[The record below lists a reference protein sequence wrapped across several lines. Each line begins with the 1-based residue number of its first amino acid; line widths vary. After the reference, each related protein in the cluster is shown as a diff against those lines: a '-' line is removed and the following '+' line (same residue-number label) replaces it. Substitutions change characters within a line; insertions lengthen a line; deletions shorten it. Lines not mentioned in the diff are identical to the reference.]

1 MLSVRCT
8 RQNKDDLIKYNW
20 EDFWR
25 QNSLTQGKSIYT
37 QRWYRIFVKTNDVLT
52 AFDFCFPFV
61 KDGGLGD
68 YARRCTLGLIT
79 SSRAQEGLHTSKKI
93 DLTRS
98 SPRDDFVTKLQIRG
112 SLSSN
117 LESGEGG

>member
-25 QNSLTQGKSIYT
+25 QN
-37 QRWYRIFVKTNDVLT
+37 VKTNDVLT

-79 SSRAQEGLHTSKKI
+79 SSRAQEGLHTSTKI

-117 LESGEGG
+117 LGKVVEPLVTLR